1 MRVRRATEHDA
12 DTIAAVLR
20 DAFAEH
26 ERLYTRA
33 GYAVTT
39 PDASRLRERWREGP
53 VWVAEDD
60 GRIVA
65 TVAAAPRDDGVY
77 VRSMAVRPE
86 ARGKGAARALMR
98 QLELYAVSE
107 RAPRMFLSSTP
118 FLYDAIRLYEGLG
131 FRRTG
136 APPHELGG
144 TPLLTMEKRLDRRA
158 TPAGPG

>member
-1 MRVRRATEHDA
+1 MRIRRATEQHVEQIA
-12 DTIAAVLR
+12 DVLR
-20 DAFAEH
+20 CAFAEH

-33 GYAVTT
+33 GYSATT

-65 TVAAAPRDDGVY
+65 TVAAAPREGGVY

-86 ARGKGAARALMR
+86 ARGRGAARALMR

-107 RAPRMFLSSTP
+107 RASRMFLSSTP
-118 FLYDAIRLYEGLG
+118 FLHDAIRLYQALG

-136 APPHELGG
+136 DPPHELGG
-144 TPLLTMEKRLDRRA
+144 TPLFTMEKRLR
-158 TPAGPG
+158 TKGQ